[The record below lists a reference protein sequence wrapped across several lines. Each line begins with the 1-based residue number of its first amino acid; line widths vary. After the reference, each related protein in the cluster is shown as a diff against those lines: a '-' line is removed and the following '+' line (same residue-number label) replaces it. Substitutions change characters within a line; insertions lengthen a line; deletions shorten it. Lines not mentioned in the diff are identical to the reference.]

1 MIRVIPVTVTIIR
14 CDSSVD
20 KDNRNISIFICLFWK
35 KDNIGS
41 EFGKQ
46 IKKNIYLKKSFF

>member
-46 IKKNIYLKKSFF
+46 IKKIFIWRNH